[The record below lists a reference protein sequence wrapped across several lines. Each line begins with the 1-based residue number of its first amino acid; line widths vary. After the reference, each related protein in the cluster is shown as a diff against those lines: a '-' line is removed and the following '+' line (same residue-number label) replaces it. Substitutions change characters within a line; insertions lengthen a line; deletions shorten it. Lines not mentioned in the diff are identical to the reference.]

1 MITKEVNKKNLAEW
15 KRLSERYIG
24 KLSPNRKTGQEVA
37 EYLRKNYRL
46 TPIEGSAA
54 GEIIAYNIMNNAHFR
69 EKLPE
74 NVEPEPISFYV
85 ENEGKGRA
93 LYKGRNKKNKIFVGL
108 DLATGYFTVEGSE
121 RLWNEL
127 FLFRGLDERD
137 LKNYVIIAQYI
148 MLGGK

>member
-1 MITKEVNKKNLAEW
+1 MRT
-15 KRLSERYIG
+15 S
-24 KLSPNRKTGQEVA
+24 
-37 EYLRKNYRL
+37 
-46 TPIEGSAA
+46 
-54 GEIIAYNIMNNAHFR
+54 R

-137 LKNYVIIAQYI
+137 LKNYVIVAQYI